1 MSLRPLLVALA
12 LLEPCQPQLNW
23 RAPVYLSSR
32 LGVLYMLPPRYARE
46 NCDSL
51 LVDDRRLMVRGTRR
65 RSAALVRR
73 RHHRRSRHPLRRPRR
88 RALLPSLSLPL
99 LLTHVPLRAMKSGFK
114 TVRLGHAAA
123 GHHHKR
129 DACSTGGLYKAPAKG
144 QIVDASRPVTVSWD
158 NSCLNTTAV
167 DIYLYAPSASRSLVH
182 AWQNVDYKAG
192 SYNATLQPGWWNST
206 SSVTLEFTI
215 LASGQPTW
223 LITTPAGPPF
233 TATYSGTSDSTAVA
247 GAVEQVN
254 NIPSDKHGLSKG
266 AIAAAVLVPILFL
279 IGLCVGAY
287 IKLSR
292 AKGKEKR
299 KRFSQAVDKRMST
312 ISTDWKSMTGA
323 GANAAIR
330 NSMAISNESGNRLSS
345 FSFGGICPSST
356 VAVEG
361 GHAGVGA
368 RGIFQPNP
376 DAPQMS
382 QLRPGLRTS
391 AFENRVSRVSFA
403 ADPRPSSESRRTRQ
417 SRAFHVGHLP
427 DVPPL
432 PERQNSTESSSNAS
446 PILSPVQTAGPLSL
460 TAEDIRAR
468 MSGQES
474 APRPSIDEVMPALSM
489 MRTGGDGAT
498 NNDEMLFKAQVAM
511 PAAPSPTHQVPK
523 SPIMG
528 VMPMQPM
535 PANMMSPDDMLRAYA
550 ERRAIG
556 AASPGIPSLPSPVAN
571 YNGNGMRVLYTPEA
585 PSPMA
590 PISPE
595 SVYPATPANRKSLA
609 PTEYSKYDEDDA
621 YVGTAE

>member
-1 MSLRPLLVALA
+1 
-12 LLEPCQPQLNW
+12 
-23 RAPVYLSSR
+23 
-32 LGVLYMLPPRYARE
+32 
-46 NCDSL
+46 
-51 LVDDRRLMVRGTRR
+51 
-65 RSAALVRR
+65 
-73 RHHRRSRHPLRRPRR
+73 
-88 RALLPSLSLPL
+88 
-99 LLTHVPLRAMKSGFK
+99 MKSGFK
-114 TVRLGHAAA
+114 TVRLGHAVA

-129 DACSTGGLYKAPAKG
+129 DGESIFPSSCSTGGLYKTPAKG
-144 QIVDASRPVTVSWD
+144 QVVDASQPVTISWD
-158 NSCLNTTAV
+158 TSCLNTTAV
-167 DIYLYAPSASRSLVH
+167 DIYLYAPSASRSLMH

-192 SYNATLQPGWWNST
+192 SYDAALQPGWWNS
-206 SSVTLEFTI
+206 SSSITLEFTI
-215 LASGQPTW
+215 LPSGQPTW
-223 LITTPAGPPF
+223 QLSTPPGPPF
-233 TATYSGTSDSTAVA
+233 TASYHGNANVAAAVGT
-247 GAVEQVN
+247 VEQVN
-254 NIPSDKHGLSKG
+254 NLPSEKHGLSKG
-266 AIAAAVLVPILFL
+266 AVAAAVLIPILFL
-279 IGLCVGAY
+279 IGLCVAAY
-287 IKLSR
+287 IKISR

-330 NSMAISNESGNRLSS
+330 NSMAVSNESGNRLSS
-345 FSFGGICPSST
+345 FSFGGVRPSST

-368 RGIFQPNP
+368 RGIFQPDP

-417 SRAFHVGHLP
+417 SRAFHVGHVP

-432 PERQNSTESSSNAS
+432 PERQNSTESSSNSS
-446 PILSPVQTAGPLSL
+446 PILSPIQTAGPLSL

-468 MSGQES
+468 MTGQES

-489 MRTGGDGAT
+489 MRTGGDGAA

-535 PANMMSPDDMLRAYA
+535 PANVMSPDDMLRAYA
-550 ERRAIG
+550 ERRAMG

-571 YNGNGMRVLYTPEA
+571 YNGTGMRVLYTPEA
-585 PSPMA
+585 ASPMA

-595 SVYPATPANRKSLA
+595 SVYPATPSNRKSLA